1 MRLPPIPE
9 IPPELEDAV
18 GALCIAAE
26 SLRIAFRLVAE
37 GHRVEDIVRK
47 QGFHLKWSDAVIRA
61 WCEHINFDPASRT

>member
-9 IPPELEDAV
+9 IPPELAAAV

-37 GHRVEDIVRK
+37 GHDVANIVRE
-47 QGFHLKWSDAVIRA
+47 QCFHLTWSDAVIRA
-61 WCEHINFDPASRT
+61 WCEHIDFDPASRT